1 MGVQFTKSKIKLNF
15 KKDKPTVYKIQQV
28 NYSVVDTATLVDD
41 VAESCGLNKA
51 MTKAVLEAIVQ
62 RACRYVGMGH
72 AVQLG
77 DLGTVKPVFTAK
89 TQETAEELG
98 AENVTSKK
106 VRFYPGKRLKSVV
119 KGISISEYDLSDGTI
134 VDADD
139 TEEGDTS
146 TDNGGTSGGDST
158 EME

>member
-1 MGVQFTKSKIKLNF
+1 MGVQFTKSKIKLSF

-77 DLGTVKPVFTAK
+77 ELGTVKPVFTAK
-89 TQETAEELG
+89 TKATAEELS
-98 AENVTSKK
+98 ADNIRTKK
-106 VRFYPGKRLKSVV
+106 VRFFPGQRLRDVV
-119 KGISISEYDLSDGTI
+119 KNLSVSEYDLSDGTI
-134 VDADD
+134 VDTDED
-139 TEEGDTS
+139 TESGS
-146 TDNGGTSGGDST
+146 TDTGESGDGST

>member
-28 NYSVVDTATLVDD
+28 NYSVVDTTTLVDD

-89 TQETAEELG
+89 TQETAEDLG

-134 VDADD
+134 IDSDEDTDAPD
-139 TEEGDTS
+139 TGGE
-146 TDNGGTSGGDST
+146 DNSGGT